1 MANINGTAGNE
12 TLTGGA
18 SADSINGLGGD
29 DILIGG
35 EGNDTLN
42 GGSGND
48 RIEGGAGND
57 QIVGGIGTDTAVYA
71 HMLQSGTP
79 VASWSPA
86 GVLTISTAGE
96 GTDTLSGVEF
106 VEFNG
111 VTFAVNNTARNIVAL
126 IQNDSNSVGENGG
139 TASGNVLGNDFDVD
153 SVLTV
158 SGVVGGALGEPLAGA
173 HGTLILAADGSYSYK
188 PNGDSS
194 GTDVFTYQVTEAGA
208 VRTATLTIN
217 VINENDAP
225 VTGVGGATLAEDG
238 SYDGSLAGLASDE
251 DGDALTFGLFGGPAN
266 GVLDLNP
273 DGTFTYTP
281 NSDFFGEDGF
291 FYTVSDGNGG
301 ATLGYFSLT
310 VEGVN
315 DAPEAPDFSTT
326 LAEDSEGVQIPVLN
340 GGDPDGD
347 AISVTHVNGIEL
359 GEDGVEVDGGLVTR
373 VTEGPHAGELFFTPS
388 ADYSGVP
395 SFTYTL
401 SDGTLSS
408 TGTVFLEVTAVNDAP
423 TGYSSGDTIDEDT
436 VLNGSLFPLAGD
448 ADGDKLMFQMVSG
461 PANGALDLGPGGSFT
476 YTPNEDFAGI
486 DSFTWRVFDGQAW
499 SEVYTHGITV
509 NEANDAPVGEDLVL
523 SIDEDQA
530 VLIDVIDAAS
540 DAEGDDIS
548 IVSVDGQAIGEDGVV
563 VDGGVVRIGKG
574 GQLEFRPDANFSGEA
589 SFTYVLTDGT
599 TPSEPATVT
608 INVAAVNDA
617 PVAAEF
623 SANLDEDQPLTGSLA
638 GFVSDVDSPG
648 PFIFEVVGDVAHG
661 TLTFD
666 EHGQFTYTP
675 DKDWN
680 GTDSFT
686 WRVLDGDAWSEP
698 ATFTLNVAAV
708 NDGPVGESYEL
719 SMDEDSSLD
728 IDVAGDSFDV
738 EGDALTV
745 VAVNDQ
751 AVGPDGVAVE
761 GGVVTLTEGGQLRF
775 TPDANFSGEVSFT
788 YRVAD
793 TSNHASDPATVFI
806 TVNPTED
813 APVAQDFE
821 ISLIED
827 SEGHLFD
834 LPEVDADG
842 DELFVSIGG
851 NTLELGE
858 SVNVTGGTV
867 TLMEGNDLFF
877 VPNADFNGAVE
888 FDYVLRDREDVGG
901 PFPAPWT
908 KTAGNFVV
916 NGEDSV
922 STGQSPTAAKGAVN
936 AYFGTSLFGNNG
948 MAAGITFNVS
958 AGDTVSFQWTYVEAP
973 GGVDHAGLRYTS
985 AGGGS
990 STIAT
995 FSSNS
1000 LSYSQVMT
1008 FTGVFTLAFGVMEYQ
1023 NAAATGVA
1031 TLSGLTINGM
1041 AVPLATPSPQTST
1054 GTISID
1060 VEAVNDAP
1068 EAENL
1073 EYVLAEDQPGGQ
1085 VIDVLGEASDADGDA
1100 LSVALVNG
1108 EPLPA
1113 EGAVVEGGVITLI
1126 TEGPN
1131 AGNLLFTPDPEFSGA
1146 ISFDYVLTDG
1156 SGADNALS
1164 ETRTVDLVVTP
1175 VNDLPV
1181 GEDASD
1187 TLDEDGALSGSLAGL
1202 VSDVDLGD
1210 GELTFEVVDAPVN
1223 GQLVLLA
1230 DGTFDYLPEA
1240 NFAGSDSFTWRVSD
1254 GDGWSQTYSY
1264 GLTVNPVNDAP
1275 TAADLTANYNEDSVI
1290 TFNLATL
1297 GSDIEMS
1304 GLSIASINGAP
1315 IGEDPVE
1322 IEGGTLALNMFGQ
1335 LVFTPEA
1342 NFSGQVTFDYTLS
1355 DGELESEPATVTV
1368 NLAPVDDAPVAEDI
1382 SVSTDEDSDG
1392 VLIDL
1397 ATHDADGQ
1405 ALYVSI
1411 GGNTLELG
1419 ETVNVAG
1426 GTVTMMEDNDLL
1438 FVPNPDFHGQVF
1450 INYTLSDA
1458 IAQAGGAFPAPWQT
1472 TAGSFSV
1479 VGSEA
1484 GIFTDSNVS
1493 AADIGLFAG
1502 GAVGG
1507 IDGAAVKIVLEME
1520 ADDTFAIDWRF
1531 DHDDEPEY
1539 ADFAFAMVNGVLW
1552 ASASADATIPLSYT
1566 VGAAGTYTFAFGSM
1580 NEGDGGWLSDL
1591 YLSSA
1596 SLNGTAIPLVSTPVV
1611 PLSDSG
1617 VISIAVNAVNDAPEA
1632 ANLELS
1638 MDEDQ
1643 EGGLVV
1649 DVLGQASD
1657 VDGDTLSV
1665 KLVNGQEIGPDGVA
1679 IFGGVVTVIAE
1690 GPNAGNLLFTPNP
1703 DYSGAA
1709 SFSYV
1714 LTDGEADTEEAAVD
1728 IIVNPVNDAPETEE
1742 GSSALAEDGS
1752 IEGSLAGLAS
1762 DGDSEELTFALST
1775 GPENGELVLNPD
1787 GSFTYTPDA
1796 NFFGED
1802 SFTWTVSDGEFTT
1815 SGTYSLTVTPV
1826 NDPPVAESVELSGD
1840 EDGAVIITIAGLPN
1854 VDREVLTVATI
1865 NGEAFDG
1872 SAEIDGGVLTMDG
1885 KGNLVFTPDAD
1896 FNGAVSFTYS
1906 VTDGELTSAEETV
1919 DIVINAV
1926 NDAPELE
1933 GEANRTTDEDT
1944 AISGQAAAPTDID
1957 SDAGDLGYVLVEG
1970 LDGLTF
1976 NTETGAWTF
1985 DPTGIPAYQGLN
1997 QGESL
2002 TVQFQYAA
2010 TDGELESDPVTVQI
2024 VIAGLVDAV
2033 YGGAGSDSITGT
2045 PFVDHLYGLDGD
2057 DTLSGLGDNDR
2068 LDGGAGDDV
2077 LSGGEGD
2084 DHLIGGDGHDVL
2096 VGGKGNDLLEGGLGD
2111 DIFVGGGGQDVVS
2124 YANSLTAVNANLAT
2138 GVATGEGMDLFS
2150 QVNRLTG
2157 SGFDD
2162 VLTGNSVNN
2171 LMSGG
2176 AGNDVLS
2183 GGEGIDTLYGDD
2195 GADTL
2200 WGGIGG
2206 DNLYGGAGNDRII
2219 GGVGNDK
2226 MWGGAGADTFV
2237 ILAES
2242 TGGSLETDFIHD
2254 FNAAEGD
2261 RVDLS
2266 AIDANTLL
2274 SGDQG
2279 FSIVNSVGSGYGEM
2293 VLVYANGQTTL
2304 RLYTN
2309 GDKTVDYQI
2318 RLDGDHRGVLGVA
2331 ADAPEEVGGWIL

>member
-71 HMLQSGTP
+71 HMLQSGAP
-79 VASWSPA
+79 VASWSPT
-86 GVLTISTAGE
+86 GVLTVSTAGE

-126 IQNDSNSVGENGG
+126 IQNDSNSVGENGAPA
-139 TASGNVLGNDFDVD
+139 TGNVLGNDFDVD

-173 HGTLILAADGSYSYK
+173 HGTLTLAADGSYSYT

-194 GTDVFTYQVTEAGA
+194 GADVFTYQVTEAGA

-217 VINENDAP
+217 VINENDNP
-225 VTGVGGATLAEDG
+225 VTGAGSATLAEDG
-238 SYDGSLAGLASDE
+238 SYDGSLAGLATDE
-251 DGDALTFGLFGGPAN
+251 DGDALSFGLIGGPDN
-266 GVLDLNP
+266 GSLTFNP
-273 DGTFTYTP
+273 DGTFSYTP
-281 NSDFFGEDGF
+281 NANFFGEDGF
-291 FYTVSDGNGG
+291 LYSVSDGNGG
-301 ATLGYFSLT
+301 ATMGYFSFI

-315 DAPEAPDFSTT
+315 DAPEAPNFSAS

-347 AISVTHVNGIEL
+347 AISVTHVNGVEL
-359 GEDGVEVDGGLVTR
+359 GEDGVEVTGGVVTR
-373 VTEGPHAGELFFTPS
+373 VTEGPHAGELFFTPNP
-388 ADYSGVP
+388 DYSGAP

-408 TGTVFLEVTAVNDAP
+408 TGTVFLDVTAVNDAP

-436 VLNGSLFPLAGD
+436 VLNGSVFSLASD
-448 ADGDKLMFQMVSG
+448 ADGDKLMFEVVNG
-461 PANGALDLGPGGSFT
+461 PANGQLLFGPGGSFT
-476 YTPNEDFAGI
+476 FTPNEDFAGI
-486 DSFTWRVFDGQAW
+486 DSFTWRV
-499 SEVYTHGITV
+499 I
-509 NEANDAPVGEDLVL
+509 
-523 SIDEDQA
+523 
-530 VLIDVIDAAS
+530 
-540 DAEGDDIS
+540 
-548 IVSVDGQAIGEDGVV
+548 
-563 VDGGVVRIGKG
+563 
-574 GQLEFRPDANFSGEA
+574 
-589 SFTYVLTDGT
+589 
-599 TPSEPATVT
+599 
-608 INVAAVNDA
+608 
-617 PVAAEF
+617 
-623 SANLDEDQPLTGSLA
+623 
-638 GFVSDVDSPG
+638 
-648 PFIFEVVGDVAHG
+648 
-661 TLTFD
+661 
-666 EHGQFTYTP
+666 
-675 DKDWN
+675 
-680 GTDSFT
+680 
-686 WRVLDGDAWSEP
+686 DGDTWSEP
-698 ATFTLNVAAV
+698 ATFTLNVFPV
-708 NDGPVGESYEL
+708 NDGPVGETYAL
-719 SMDEDSSLD
+719 SMDEDTSLD

-745 VAVNDQ
+745 VAVNEQ
-751 AVGPDGVAVE
+751 AVGPEGVAID

-775 TPDANFSGEVSFT
+775 TPDADFSGEVSFT

-793 TSNHASDPATVFI
+793 SSNFVSTPATVNI
-806 TVNPTED
+806 TVEPVED
-813 APVAQDFE
+813 APEAEDFSV
-821 ISLIED
+821 SLLED

-842 DELFVSIGG
+842 DDLFVSIGG
-851 NTLELGE
+851 ETLELGE
-858 SVNVTGGTV
+858 TVNVTGGTV

-877 VPNADFNGAVE
+877 VPNANFNGAVE
-888 FDYVLRDREDVGG
+888 FDYVLRDREDIGG

-916 NGEDSV
+916 NGENSV

-948 MAAGITFNVS
+948 MAAGITFTVN
-958 AGDTVSFQWTYVEAP
+958 AGDTVSFEWSYVEAP

-1000 LSYSQVMT
+1000 ISYSEVMT
-1008 FTGVFTLAFGVMEYQ
+1008 FSGVFTLAFGVMEYQ

-1031 TLSGLTINGM
+1031 TLSGLTINGV

-1085 VIDVLGEASDADGDA
+1085 VINVLGAASDADGDE

-1113 EGAVVEGGVITLI
+1113 EGLVVDGGVIALI

-1131 AGNLLFTPDPEFSGA
+1131 AGNLLFTPDAEFSGA

-1156 SGADNALS
+1156 SDADNALS

-1187 TLDEDGALSGSLAGL
+1187 VLDEDGALSGSLAGL
-1202 VSDVDLGD
+1202 VTDVDLGD
-1210 GELTFEVVDAPVN
+1210 GDLTFEVVDAPTN
-1223 GQLVLLA
+1223 GQLILLA

-1240 NFAGSDSFTWRVSD
+1240 NFAGSDGFTWRVSD
-1254 GDGWSQTYSY
+1254 GEGWSQTYSY

-1275 TAADLTANYNEDSVI
+1275 TASDLTVNSTEDSVI

-1297 GSDIEMS
+1297 GSDIENS
-1304 GLSIASINGAP
+1304 ALSIATINGQP
-1315 IGEDPVE
+1315 IGSEPVE
-1322 IEGGTLALNMFGQ
+1322 IDAGSVALNEAGQ
-1335 LVFTPEA
+1335 LVFTPDAE
-1342 NFSGQVTFDYTLS
+1342 FSGQVTFDYTLS

-1411 GGNTLELG
+1411 GGHTLELG
-1419 ETVNVAG
+1419 DTVNVAG

-1438 FVPNPDFHGQVF
+1438 FVPNPDFNGQVF

-1458 IAQAGGAFPAPWQT
+1458 IAQAGSPFPAPWQT
-1472 TAGSFSV
+1472 TAGTYDSV
-1479 VGSEA
+1479 GAEA
-1484 GIFTDSNVS
+1484 RIHTDANVT

-1507 IDGAAVKIVLEME
+1507 TDGAAVKIVLAME
-1520 ADDTFAIDWRF
+1520 AGDTFAINWRF
-1531 DHDDEPEY
+1531 DHTDEGFP
-1539 ADFAFAMVNGVLW
+1539 DFAFAMVNGAYLT
-1552 ASASADATIPLSYT
+1552 SASADATVPLSYT
-1566 VGAAGTYTFAFGSM
+1566 AASAGIYTFAFGSM
-1580 NEGDGGWLSDL
+1580 NGGDTAALSDL
-1591 YLSSA
+1591 YLSDA
-1596 SLNGTAIPLVSTPVV
+1596 TLNGTAIPLITDPVV
-1611 PLSDSG
+1611 PLTDSG
-1617 VISIAVNAVNDAPEA
+1617 VITIAVNAVNDAPEA

-1643 EGGLVV
+1643 DGGLVV
-1649 DVLGQASD
+1649 DVLGAASD

-1665 KLVNGQEIGPDGVA
+1665 KLVNGQEIGPEGVA
-1679 IFGGVVTVIAE
+1679 IFGGVVTVITE
-1690 GPNAGNLLFTPNP
+1690 GPDAGNLLFTPNP

-1728 IIVNPVNDAPETEE
+1728 IIVNPVNDAPETED
-1742 GSSALAEDGS
+1742 GSASLAEDGS

-1762 DGDSEELTFALST
+1762 DGDSEELTFGLST
-1775 GPENGELVLNPD
+1775 GPENGELLLNPD

-1854 VDREVLTVATI
+1854 VDQEVLTVATI

-1885 KGNLVFTPDAD
+1885 KGNLVFTPNPD

-1926 NDAPELE
+1926 NDAPELA
-1933 GEANRTTDEDT
+1933 GEENRTTDEDT

-2068 LDGGAGDDV
+2068 L
-2077 LSGGEGD
+2077 
-2084 DHLIGGDGHDVL
+2084 
-2096 VGGKGNDLLEGGLGD
+2096 
-2111 DIFVGGGGQDVVS
+2111 
-2124 YANSLTAVNANLAT
+2124 
-2138 GVATGEGMDLFS
+2138 
-2150 QVNRLTG
+2150 
-2157 SGFDD
+2157 
-2162 VLTGNSVNN
+2162 
-2171 LMSGG
+2171 
-2176 AGNDVLS
+2176 
-2183 GGEGIDTLYGDD
+2183 YGDD
-2195 GADTL
+2195 GNDTL